1 MEILNPFSK
10 RRERGQFEQQRRR
23 LYRIAYSWCHD
34 GSLAEDLVQETLIK
48 ALERASQLRDPER
61 LPAWLAAILANCWRD
76 HLRRMKPTDDIAELE
91 ETLYAEDDHS
101 PERSAECN
109 QLVRRVR
116 DEIAALPVG
125 QRQVLTL
132 VDLEEFS
139 YAEVAG
145 ILEIPVGTV
154 MSRLCRAR
162 QALKTRLQA
171 ARERAGAPLL
181 RSVK

>member
-1 MEILNPFSK
+1 MELLNLFSQ
-10 RRERGQFEQQRRR
+10 RRDHAQLEQQRRR

-34 GSLAEDLVQETLIK
+34 GNLAEDLVQETLIR

-61 LPAWLAAILANCWRD
+61 LPAWLAAILVNCWRD
-76 HLRRMKPTDDIAELE
+76 HLRRLKPTDDIADLE
-91 ETLYAEDDHS
+91 ETLFDDEERS

-109 QLVRRVR
+109 QMVKRVR

-139 YAEVAG
+139 YAEVAA

-162 QALKTRLQA
+162 QALKVRLQA
-171 ARERAGAPLL
+171 ARERAAAPQL

>member
-1 MEILNPFSK
+1 MEFMNLFSK
-10 RRERGQFEQQRRR
+10 RREHDQLEQQRRR

-34 GSLAEDLVQETLIK
+34 GSLAEDLVQETLIR

-76 HLRRMKPTDDIAELE
+76 HLRRLKPTDDIAELE
-91 ETLYAEDDHS
+91 ESLFDDEAHS

-109 QLVRRVR
+109 QLVKRVR

-139 YAEVAG
+139 YADVAG

-162 QALKTRLQA
+162 QALKGRLQA
-171 ARERAGAPLL
+171 ARERAAAPAL